1 MVVLG
6 PPLRSLITPP
16 ESHHVMDLFVC
27 SFSAFF
33 QLSGFSEFWGVDLKS
48 FSGVQFDPTHLE
60 D

>member
-1 MVVLG
+1 MWLYLD
-6 PPLRSLITPP
+6 PSP
-16 ESHHVMDLFVC
+16 ESHHVMDPFVC

-33 QLSGFSEFWGVDLKS
+33 QLSGFSEFLGVDLKS